1 MYFYPLCKMEHMIID
16 GTNICVDYNLEY
28 ERIIGD
34 DVSNPKYRDI
44 KFNVYVNDEH
54 LSLFFWIDYTQI
66 KQSQLLRELFMIN
79 LYRKKL
85 LM

>member
-1 MYFYPLCKMEHMIID
+1 MIID
-16 GTNICVDYNLEY
+16 ESMIHVDYYLEY

-44 KFNVYVNDEH
+44 KFNVYVNDED
-54 LSLFFWIDYTQI
+54 LSPFLYSSGLIIQN
-66 KQSQLLRELFMIN
+66 KQSQLLRELSTMN

-85 LM
+85 LML